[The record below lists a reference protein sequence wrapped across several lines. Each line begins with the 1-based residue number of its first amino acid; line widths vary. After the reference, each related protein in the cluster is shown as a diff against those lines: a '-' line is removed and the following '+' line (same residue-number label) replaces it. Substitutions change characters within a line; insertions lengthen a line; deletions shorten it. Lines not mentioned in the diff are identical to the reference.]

1 MAEPVTK
8 DLLEQFRGRFDE
20 PVSGDVDSGLV
31 PGAFD
36 AETKAEEPD
45 APKKPLVPTP
55 PAASAEKPI
64 YDRSALDLAKE
75 LYQPLQIPGAEDNVL
90 LKAAETVTFIPRYM
104 GGAVRGNWAL
114 LTGHNARQQQ
124 DTVERVSQEFGRP
137 IDTLPDGSMRIPDFF
152 DAAENAYM
160 RRQIFAKDGL
170 EPKDWKP
177 EELAEARKEARRY
190 AEREMNRIVHQG
202 GFFSE
207 VTPESS
213 DWASTLAA
221 QLPDQVKGLA
231 NAAIR
236 SGIRATATPGL
247 SAVPGMLITE
257 ELGSVANLAGPD
269 WIKEPLKQLEE
280 AKWAVEKAMPSLAE
294 AAGFAKNP
302 GMIFVP
308 QELVYDPIRWG
319 ALMVDTAAAATMPV
333 GRRTIGGGQYQLA
346 RPSFNATD
354 FVTRALGAGP
364 TTIAS
369 MLAWS
374 RTGIDPRTYAAES
387 YTLAENS
394 YETWKTWGEDIWG
407 EDHWAATAMGVFGG
421 ASGLAGD
428 FTIPGGPL
436 EGGIYAAGKLRRA
449 AIAAGWSP
457 TYRAVMNL
465 ADELEEAN
473 TSAAAVVA
481 AERAVAGAP
490 DIKLDVGG
498 VQKEVRVLGMSGL
511 GPAPEQRVKAAVG
524 SAAAGRGEIDNL
536 RIVLDDAEKARDE
549 AQAAYEA
556 LKSASLSGKRSKV
569 SGDQLNEAKAAYQD
583 AVVAAQEAKS
593 RLDLAAKVGAGP
605 GVADRNV
612 ILTAEKSLLEGSQK
626 LGAMD
631 ADDVRKALDSD
642 APARAKY
649 DNAAED
655 LKAAAKAAKNQT
667 KKTTA
672 AAQALEARA
681 GNRRA
686 QVAKKADKSRAVV
699 ESRVVALKEA
709 TKREASRLS
718 AARIAAKKRVQSG
731 EKALKTLERSLQ
743 RAVNA
748 ANKSAP
754 NASLAWRLGDDVDQL
769 IETVQR
775 SRGGRKAGMLS
786 GSDKMLVRD
795 KATAL
800 KKARANVEKARA
812 RVATL
817 DATTNKFAGRARE
830 LERALAE
837 VRAAKSAAAPVP
849 SAPSAVAETTAR
861 ARSADARLQETVRLL
876 DEAVA
881 ELSAARRARG
891 PTPAAAPGRVEY
903 EVEGFADQVDQEIMG
918 EVYSRLAGEYK
929 SSPDGEWRVAVGHVL
944 GLLDEEGVGVLGAL
958 RMAGEPSHN
967 QSVALFGK
975 WLTKEGF
982 LPAEVVTSA
991 HKAGRNV
998 ETGVLWR
1005 LKNEG
1010 RLAGST
1016 GRAAP
1021 AQRADTAKIQSRVDS
1036 LRADVAQ
1043 AQKQKAQAEAAL
1055 RAAQAAK
1062 PAVASPA
1069 AARSVENIVQ
1079 SVREFDP
1086 KAAASL
1092 QALASRQEELRAYDY
1107 VVTAARSMGSRRI
1120 QMPMTRAQVPDRG
1133 GLSDVRADYA
1143 QLLREA
1149 QQEKKAGANVLATK
1163 SRLDAAE
1170 SGLLELRDEVAQNI
1184 RGRLLD
1190 VWQVGQEEAQAL
1202 RNAAEAWRITNGK
1215 QAPPKVL
1222 VQRVM
1227 EATGAE
1233 DAEQVRDMLDA
1244 MEDIYRA
1251 AIDPQ
1256 AVSQGVKGMRLAL
1269 ARRKYQL
1276 HRMFSPQFQRFGN
1289 IDRDI
1294 HDAMA
1299 ATEFRYR
1306 TYQNDAT
1313 HVLTGVGREQSDKI
1327 ESLDEFMS
1335 TPNAV
1340 AYGGKI
1346 IGGEAGRTVSN
1357 SFTLTDADGNEIV
1370 QSAWDVLV
1378 QKFRSVTFEP
1388 MHGTRSETE
1397 QLLALSESNPDLRGL
1412 ALMWIGGEQVTNK
1425 VQVALIKHAWE
1436 LLRKDVDGRA
1446 MTPAEFREAM
1456 RSFSLSPNILGR
1468 NIDPHEHMVAYRQ
1481 ALASGWAASMQRG
1494 LDRLRGSATGIYD
1507 DYIVNDILNAISG
1520 DYSKLRDF
1528 ERAGKEARRSGAV
1541 LLAKGPNLPERGDD
1555 ANFFRTVTGMDGQD
1569 YWVQRSVAERF
1580 DSYADDFVKNPY
1592 KHGGWNVE
1600 TSMGPWRLGINLWK
1614 RSVVAGLILPDVGYF
1629 IQSIMGDWSQMV
1641 QQMGFIDATK
1651 VTFSTT
1657 WTSIPVVNRL
1667 IAKAAAERYQ
1677 KAGGKPV
1684 MGGLLNAILNPRL
1697 HSVLRGDAGVIV
1709 VGRKTGGA
1717 RISFDQARQYA
1728 VEEGVFSTFA
1738 GSEDLTNLIRSGDGW
1753 WRRVKNWPDAIG
1765 SQADVIARNQR
1776 MAMFLQELERHG
1788 DPTRAGRAVREAL
1801 YDYANLVTDWERNL
1815 LKVMPISP
1823 FWSFWKNAINQQT
1836 KAVGALYNDP
1846 TMARLVDGKLA
1857 NLKKLTMLQSYVDK
1871 ASYTSD
1877 DVDDLSRKRF
1887 LRAFMPDWM
1896 ADRWKWGYRKL
1907 SELDAQYFTGEL
1919 GRRVDSAAFAFTPL
1933 TYQDSIDLMLAPI
1946 LALAYVAGEADRNYF
1961 GNKHMPYKLAEG
1973 AEQHFM
1979 EPISGVLGPVLAP
1992 ILVGGMEAGGFNTG
2006 AFGMREYQ
2014 KMHPVVPLIEKL
2026 MGEELTTQD
2035 VVDDQRGIQYRRM
2048 GYVGAFL
2055 LQNTPILSEFMLL
2068 YKGAYYENLG
2078 RAPNGSAMSALLHGL
2093 AGAGRVAPRM
2103 YSASE
2108 EYLRW
2113 NQDFYDAISRRTLEF
2128 DREYARKREK

>member
-280 AKWAVEKAMPSLAE
+280 AKWAVEEAMPSLAE

-556 LKSASLSGKRSKV
+556 LKDASLSGKRVSRQPIDLPQGTAPDADVFITAKGSTYEFSGSSTRRFKTPHKGHAQTDVGWKSPSDRTVYLKPEDANEVGMLGSLSGTAAKRVVIDDARGVVVTMSQPIKWAGTNKWQKLGEFPFTETPAVGAAPLEVWQKTPTTSHAWHAGNKITKIVPVGQRATAGKRAKV
-569 SGDQLNEAKAAYQD
+569 SGDQLNEAQAAYQD
-583 AVVAAQEAKS
+583 AVVAAKEAKS

-699 ESRVVALKEA
+699 ESRIVALKEA

-743 RAVNA
+743 RAVDA

-754 NASLAWRLGDDVDQL
+754 NASLAWRPGDDVDQL

-817 DATTNKFAGRARE
+817 DATTNRFAGRARE
-830 LERALAE
+830 LEKALA
-837 VRAAKSAAAPVP
+837 
-849 SAPSAVAETTAR
+849 
-861 ARSADARLQETVRLL
+861 
-876 DEAVA
+876 
-881 ELSAARRARG
+881 
-891 PTPAAAPGRVEY
+891 
-903 EVEGFADQVDQEIMG
+903 
-918 EVYSRLAGEYK
+918 
-929 SSPDGEWRVAVGHVL
+929 
-944 GLLDEEGVGVLGAL
+944 GVKG
-958 RMAGEPSHN
+958 
-967 QSVALFGK
+967 
-975 WLTKEGF
+975 
-982 LPAEVVTSA
+982 
-991 HKAGRNV
+991 
-998 ETGVLWR
+998 
-1005 LKNEG
+1005 
-1010 RLAGST
+1010 
-1016 GRAAP
+1016 
-1021 AQRADTAKIQSRVDS
+1021 
-1036 LRADVAQ
+1036 
-1043 AQKQKAQAEAAL
+1043 
-1055 RAAQAAK
+1055 AQAAR
-1062 PAVASPA
+1062 PATAK
-1069 AARSVENIVQ
+1069 SVDAIVQ

-1170 SGLLELRDEVAQNI
+1170 AGLLELRDEVAQNI

-1555 ANFFRTVTGMDGQD
+1555 ANFFRTVTGMDGQN

-2006 AFGMREYQ
+2006 AFGIREYQ

-2035 VVDDQRGIQYRRM
+2035 VVDEQRGIQYRRM